1 VVRKPQA
8 PIVIAYRAGWPQTI
22 VHICHAPR
30 VQFHRTKFEKGRSA
44 SKLPQPNSAFAKA
57 LHKPETEKRLAEVG
71 YAPLAS
77 SPEESTAQFRAMVQ
91 QWTAVV
97 DRQRSRGNDGR
108 RSGFGKLD

>member
-1 VVRKPQA
+1 LAADDRSHLPCAARSVPSDEIRN
-8 PIVIAYRAGWPQTI
+8 R
-22 VHICHAPR
+22 
-30 VQFHRTKFEKGRSA
+30 ESA

-57 LHKPETEKRLAEVG
+57 LHKPETEKRLAELG

-97 DRQRSRGNDGR
+97 DKAKIKGE
-108 RSGFGKLD
+108 